1 MAEQPIL
8 VAGRTGQLAR
18 CLAEEARGRSSAL
31 VALGRPE
38 LDLARPEL
46 LAQAVAAHSPRAIVN
61 AAAYTAV
68 DKAEAEPALA
78 MAVNRDGAGAL
89 AAAAARLGVPFI
101 HVSTDY
107 VFDGRKGTPYRE
119 DDAPSPLGAYGRS
132 KLEGEAAVR
141 TACPDCVILRTSW
154 VYSPFGQNFVA
165 TMLRLAATREKV
177 QVVDDQHGAPT
188 AAGDLAVAILDL
200 AAQLTAE
207 RSANRTGGLY
217 HLTNAGETTWY
228 GFAGAI
234 FAGWARRGH
243 RVPALEP
250 ITTAQFPTAARR
262 PANSRLDCSK
272 IAGAFGLRLP
282 AWQSS
287 LERCLD
293 ELALVSRFRSSPE
306 FAARSGANFG
316 IEGH

>member
-1 MAEQPIL
+1 MSGPRPIL
-8 VAGRTGQLAR
+8 VAGKTGQLAR
-18 CLAEEARGRSSAL
+18 CLAQEARRRGTAL

-38 LDLARPEL
+38 LDLTLPEALARVVETHAPC
-46 LAQAVAAHSPRAIVN
+46 AIVN

-68 DKAEAEPALA
+68 DKAEAELALA

-89 AAAAARLGVPFI
+89 AAAAAGLGVPFI

-107 VFDGRKGTPYRE
+107 VFDGRKDGAYVE

-132 KLEGEAAVR
+132 KLGGEAAVR
-141 TACPDCVILRTSW
+141 AACPAGVILRTSW
-154 VYSPFGQNFVA
+154 VYSPFGQNFVT

-188 AAGDLAVAILDL
+188 AAFDLADAILDL
-200 AAQLTAE
+200 VNRQTAAPRDRDA
-207 RSANRTGGLY
+207 GGIY
-217 HLTNAGETTWY
+217 HLAAAGETTWH
-228 GFAGAI
+228 GFAAAI
-234 FAGWARRGH
+234 FAGWARRGR

-250 ITTAQFPTAARR
+250 ITMAQYPTAARR

-272 IAGAFGLRLP
+272 VARAFGLRLP
-282 AWQSS
+282 PWRSS

-293 ELALVSRFRSSPE
+293 DLAL
-306 FAARSGANFG
+306 ARA
-316 IEGH
+316 EAQA

>member
-1 MAEQPIL
+1 MAEQAIL
-8 VAGRTGQLAR
+8 VAGKTGQLAR
-18 CLAEEARGRSSAL
+18 CLAEEARRRGRAL

-46 LAQAVAAHSPRAIVN
+46 LAKAVVAHIPRAIVN

-68 DKAEAEPALA
+68 DKAEAEPSLA

-89 AAAAARLGVPFI
+89 AAVARRLGVPFI

-107 VFDGRKGTPYRE
+107 VFDGRKAAPYRE
-119 DDAPSPLGAYGRS
+119 DDLPSPLGAYGRS
-132 KLEGEAAVR
+132 KLDGEAAVR
-141 TACPDCVILRTSW
+141 AACPAGVILRTSW

-188 AAGDLAVAILDL
+188 AAPDLAAAILDL
-200 AAQLTAE
+200 AEQLTAQRADTRE
-207 RSANRTGGLY
+207 TGGIY

-243 RVPALEP
+243 RVPTLEP
-250 ITTAQFPTAARR
+250 ITTAQYPTPARR

-272 IAGAFGLRLP
+272 IARVFGLRLP
-282 AWQSS
+282 AWQTS

-293 ELALVSRFRSSPE
+293 ELASAQAE
-306 FAARSGANFG
+306 AQA
-316 IEGH
+316 

>member
-1 MAEQPIL
+1 MSGQPIL
-8 VAGRTGQLAR
+8 VAGKTGQLAR
-18 CLAEEARGRSSAL
+18 CLAQEARRRSSTI
-31 VALGRPE
+31 VTLGRPE
-38 LDLARPEL
+38 LDLCRPESIAPVL
-46 LAQAVAAHSPRAIVN
+46 AAHAPRAIVN

-68 DKAEAEPALA
+68 DKAEAEPTLA

-107 VFDGRKGTPYRE
+107 VFDGRKQAPYRE
-119 DDAPSPLGAYGRS
+119 EDAPSPLGAYGRS

-141 TACPDCVILRTSW
+141 AACPAADILRTAW
-154 VYSPFGQNFVA
+154 VYSPFGQNFVT

-177 QVVDDQHGAPT
+177 QVVDDQCGAPT
-188 AAGDLAVAILDL
+188 AAGDLAFAVLDL
-200 AAQLTAE
+200 VERLTAQ
-207 RSANRTGGLY
+207 RGADRVAGDIY
-217 HLTNAGETTWY
+217 HLTGAGETTWY

-243 RVPALEP
+243 RAPVLEP
-250 ITTAQFPTAARR
+250 ITTAQYPTAARR

-272 IAGAFGLRLP
+272 IARVFGLRLP
-282 AWQSS
+282 PWQNS

-293 ELALVSRFRSSPE
+293 ELATAQAE
-306 FAARSGANFG
+306 AQA
-316 IEGH
+316 

>member
-1 MAEQPIL
+1 MAGQPPIL

-18 CLAEEARGRSSAL
+18 CLAQEARRRGTLL

-38 LDLARPEL
+38 LDLTQPEL
-46 LAQAVAAHSPRAIVN
+46 LARAVEAHAPRAIVN

-78 MAVNRDGAGAL
+78 MAINRDGAGAL
-89 AAAAARLGVPFI
+89 AAAAARLEVPFL

-107 VFDGRKGTPYRE
+107 VFDGRKERPYVE
-119 DDAPSPLGAYGRS
+119 EDAPAPLGAYGRS
-132 KLEGEAAVR
+132 KCDGEAAVR
-141 TACPDCVILRTSW
+141 AACPAGVILRTSW
-154 VYSPFGQNFVA
+154 VYSPFGQNFVT

-188 AAGDLAVAILDL
+188 AAFDLASAILDL
-200 AAQLTAE
+200 VERLTAAP
-207 RSANRTGGLY
+207 RARDTGGIY
-217 HLTNAGETTWY
+217 HLAADGETTWH
-228 GFAGAI
+228 GFAAAI

-250 ITTAQFPTAARR
+250 ITTAQYPTAARR
-262 PANSRLDCSK
+262 PQNSRLDCSK
-272 IAGAFGLRLP
+272 SARVFGLRLP
-282 AWQSS
+282 PWRSS

-293 ELALVSRFRSSPE
+293 ELAL
-306 FAARSGANFG
+306 ARA
-316 IEGH
+316 EAQA

>member
-1 MAEQPIL
+1 MAAQPIL
-8 VAGRTGQLAR
+8 VAGKTGQLAR
-18 CLAEEARGRSSAL
+18 CLAAEARRRDSAL

-38 LDLARPEL
+38 LDLTGAESI
-46 LAQAVAAHSPRAIVN
+46 AHVVAAHAPRAIVN

-78 MAVNRDGAGAL
+78 MAVNRDGAEAL
-89 AAAAARLGVPFI
+89 AVAAARRGVPFI

-107 VFDGRKGTPYRE
+107 VFDGRNQAPYRE
-119 DDAPSPLGAYGRS
+119 DDVPCPLGAYGRS

-141 TACPDCVILRTSW
+141 AAYPAAVILRTSW

-188 AAGDLAVAILDL
+188 AAGDLARAILDL
-200 AAQLTAE
+200 IEQLTAPQAAD
-207 RSANRTGGLY
+207 RIGGLY

-250 ITTAQFPTAARR
+250 ITTAQYPTPARR
-262 PANSRLDCSK
+262 PANSRLDCGK
-272 IAGAFGLRLP
+272 IARVFGLRLP
-282 AWQSS
+282 PWQTS

-293 ELALVSRFRSSPE
+293 ELAS
-306 FAARSGANFG
+306 ARA
-316 IEGH
+316 EAQA

>member
-1 MAEQPIL
+1 MAEQAIL
-8 VAGRTGQLAR
+8 VAGKTGQLAR
-18 CLAEEARGRSSAL
+18 CLAEEARRRGCAL

-46 LAQAVAAHSPRAIVN
+46 LAEAVAAPTPRAIVN

-68 DKAEAEPALA
+68 DKAEAEPTLA

-89 AAAAARLGVPFI
+89 AAVARRLGVPFI

-107 VFDGRKGTPYRE
+107 VFDGRKAAPYRE
-119 DDAPSPLGAYGRS
+119 DDLPSPLGAYGRS
-132 KLEGEAAVR
+132 KLDGEAAVR
-141 TACPDCVILRTSW
+141 AACPAGVILRTSW

-188 AAGDLAVAILDL
+188 AAPDL
-200 AAQLTAE
+200 AAALLDLVEQLTAQ
-207 RSANRTGGLY
+207 RSADRTGGIY

-243 RVPALEP
+243 RVPTLEP
-250 ITTAQFPTAARR
+250 ITTAQYPTPARR

-272 IAGAFGLRLP
+272 IARVFGLRLP
-282 AWQSS
+282 PWQSS
-287 LERCLD
+287 LDRCLND
-293 ELALVSRFRSSPE
+293 LA
-306 FAARSGANFG
+306 AARA
-316 IEGH
+316 EAQA

>member
-1 MAEQPIL
+1 MPEQPIL

-18 CLAEEARGRSSAL
+18 CLAEEARRRGTAL

-46 LAQAVAAHSPRAIVN
+46 LTEALAAHAPRAIVN

-68 DKAEAEPALA
+68 DNAEAEPALA
-78 MAVNRDGAGAL
+78 MAVNRDGAAAL

-107 VFDGRKGTPYRE
+107 VFDGRKAAPYRE
-119 DDAPSPLGAYGRS
+119 DDVPCPLGAYGRS

-141 TACPDCVILRTSW
+141 TACPAGVILRTSW

-188 AAGDLAVAILDL
+188 AAGDLAAAVLDL
-200 AAQLTAE
+200 AEQLAAL
-207 RSANRTGGLY
+207 RPADRTGGGIY
-217 HLTNAGETTWY
+217 HLTNAGETTWH

-234 FAGWARRGH
+234 FASWARRGH
-243 RVPALEP
+243 RVPVLEA
-250 ITTAQFPTAARR
+250 ITTAQYPTAARR
-262 PANSRLDCSK
+262 PTNSRLDCSK
-272 IAGAFGLRLP
+272 IARAFGLRLP
-282 AWQSS
+282 PWQSS

-293 ELALVSRFRSSPE
+293 ELA
-306 FAARSGANFG
+306 AARA
-316 IEGH
+316 EAQA

>member
-1 MAEQPIL
+1 MSEKRPIL
-8 VAGRTGQLAR
+8 VAGKTGQLAR
-18 CLAEEARGRSSAL
+18 CLVQEARRRGTAL

-38 LDLARPEL
+38 LDLTQPEG
-46 LAQAVAAHSPRAIVN
+46 LAHTIKAEAPRAIVN

-107 VFDGRKGTPYRE
+107 VFDGRKHGAYVEE
-119 DDAPSPLGAYGRS
+119 DTPSPLGAYGHS
-132 KLEGEAAVR
+132 KLAGEAAVR
-141 TACPDCVILRTSW
+141 AACPSGVILRTSW
-154 VYSPFGQNFVA
+154 IYSPFGQNFVA

-188 AAGDLAVAILDL
+188 AAFDLADAILDL
-200 AAQLTAE
+200 VEQLAAAT
-207 RSANRTGGLY
+207 RDHDNGGIY
-217 HLTNAGETTWY
+217 HLANAGETTWH
-228 GFAGAI
+228 GFAAAI
-234 FAGWARRGH
+234 FADWARRGR
-243 RVPALEP
+243 RVPALEA
-250 ITTAQFPTAARR
+250 ITTAQYPTAARR

-272 IAGAFGLRLP
+272 IARVFGLQLP
-282 AWQSS
+282 PWRSS

-293 ELALVSRFRSSPE
+293 ELALAQAE
-306 FAARSGANFG
+306 AQA
-316 IEGH
+316 